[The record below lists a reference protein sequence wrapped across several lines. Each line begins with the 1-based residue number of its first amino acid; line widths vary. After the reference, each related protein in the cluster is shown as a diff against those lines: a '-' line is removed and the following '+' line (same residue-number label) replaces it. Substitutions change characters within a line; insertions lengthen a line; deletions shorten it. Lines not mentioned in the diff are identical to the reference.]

1 MQKNLLKYTLRLAD
15 NALILGHRLSEWCG
29 HAPILEQD
37 IALSNIALDLIGQA
51 RSLYQY
57 AAVVENQDRT
67 EDDLAYLR
75 DVWDFYNCLLVE
87 QPNGDFAM
95 TIVRQFL
102 FSAFSLPFYQK
113 LTESTDETLRGV
125 AEKAVKEVAYHLRWS
140 SEWTIRLGDGTPESA
155 QRTQAAVNH
164 LMPFIGELTEM
175 DDLEN
180 WANTEGVGVDL
191 SDVKKTFDQTIN
203 AVFAEANLEKPT
215 SNWMQTGGKTGQHS
229 EHLGYILADMQFL
242 QRAYPNST
250 W

>member
-1 MQKNLLKYTLRLAD
+1 MENNLFNYTIQLAD

-37 IALSNIALDLIGQA
+37 IALSNMALDLIGQA

-57 AAVVENQDRT
+57 AAIVENKGKT

-75 DVWDFYNCLLVE
+75 DVWDFKNCLLVE
-87 QPNGDFAM
+87 QPNGDFAA

-102 FSAFSLPFYQK
+102 FSAFLLPFYQK
-113 LTESTDETLRGV
+113 LTESTDETLRGI

-140 SEWTIRLGDGTPESA
+140 SEWTIRLGDGTAESA
-155 QRTQAAVNH
+155 RKTQAAFNQ
-164 LMPFIGELTEM
+164 LFPFIGELTAINE
-175 DDLEN
+175 LEN
-180 WANTEGVGVDL
+180 WAHTKGVGVDL
-191 SDVKKTFDQTIN
+191 LVIKKAFNDTIN
-203 AVFAEANLEKPT
+203 NVLAEANLEKP
-215 SNWMQTGGKTGQHS
+215 SENWMQSGGKTGQHS

-242 QRAYPNST
+242 QRAYPGAN

>member
-1 MQKNLLKYTLRLAD
+1 MNHNLFNYTLRLAD

-57 AAVVENQDRT
+57 AAEVENQGRT

-75 DVWDFYNCLLVE
+75 DVWDFKNCLLVE

-102 FSAFSLPFYQK
+102 FSAYALPFYQK
-113 LTESTDETLRGV
+113 LTESSDETLRGV
-125 AEKAVKEVAYHLRWS
+125 AEKAVKELAYHLRWS
-140 SEWTIRLGDGTPESA
+140 SEWTIRLGDGTPEST
-155 QRTQAAVNH
+155 QRTQLAINH
-164 LMPFIGELTEM
+164 LWSFTGELTTI

-191 SDVKKTFDQTIN
+191 VEIKHAFDKTVTDVL
-203 AVFAEANLEKPT
+203 AEANLEKP
-215 SNWMQTGGKTGQHS
+215 SASWMQSGGKTGQHS

>member
-1 MQKNLLKYTLRLAD
+1 MENNLFNYTIQLAD

-37 IALSNIALDLIGQA
+37 IALSNMALDLIGQA

-57 AAVVENQDRT
+57 AAIVENKGKT

-75 DVWDFYNCLLVE
+75 DVWDFKNCLLVE
-87 QPNGDFAM
+87 QPNGDFAT

-113 LTESTDETLRGV
+113 LTESTDETLRGI

-140 SEWTIRLGDGTPESA
+140 SEWTIRLGDGTAESA
-155 QRTQAAVNH
+155 HKTQAAFNQ
-164 LMPFIGELTEM
+164 LFPYIGELTAIN
-175 DDLEN
+175 DLEN

-191 SDVKKTFDQTIN
+191 LVIKKAFNDTIN
-203 AVFAEANLEKPT
+203 NVLAEANLEKP
-215 SNWMQTGGKTGQHS
+215 SENWMQSGGKTGQHS

-242 QRAYPNST
+242 QRAYPSAN

>member
-1 MQKNLLKYTLRLAD
+1 MDNNLFNYTLRLAD

-57 AAVVENQDRT
+57 AAVVENRGHT

-75 DVWDFYNCLLVE
+75 DVWDFSNCLLVE
-87 QPNGDFAM
+87 QPNGDFAT

-102 FSAFSLPFYQK
+102 FSAYALPMYQK
-113 LTESTDETLRGV
+113 LAKSSDDTLRGV

-140 SEWTIRLGDGTPESA
+140 SEWTIRLGDGTPEST
-155 QRTQAAVNH
+155 QRTQLAINQ
-164 LMPFIGELTEM
+164 LWPFTGELM
-175 DDLEN
+175 AADDLEN

-191 SDVKKTFDQTIN
+191 EAVKRVFDKTVDT
-203 AVFAEANLEKPT
+203 VLAEANVEKPS
-215 SNWMQTGGKTGQHS
+215 SNWMQSGGKTGQHS
-229 EHLGYILADMQFL
+229 EYLGYILADMQFL

>member
-1 MQKNLLKYTLRLAD
+1 MQNNLFNYTLRLAD

-57 AAVVENQDRT
+57 AAEVQNQGKT

-75 DVWDFYNCLLVE
+75 DVWDFQNCLLVE
-87 QPNGDFAM
+87 QPNGDFAV

-102 FSAFSLPFYQK
+102 FSAYALPFYQK
-113 LTESTDETLRGV
+113 LAQSTDETLRGV

-140 SEWTIRLGDGTPESA
+140 SEWTIRLGDGTEESA
-155 QRTQAAVNH
+155 KRTQAAVNK
-164 LMPFIGELTEM
+164 LMPYVGELTEA
-175 DDLEN
+175 DALEN

-191 SDVKKTFDQTIN
+191 SAVKNIQNQTID
-203 AVFAEANLEKPT
+203 AVFAQAKLEKPP
-215 SNWMQTGGKTGQHS
+215 SNWQQSGGKTGQHS
-229 EHLGYILADMQFL
+229 EHLGYMLADMQFL
-242 QRAYPNST
+242 QRAYPNSS

>member
-1 MQKNLLKYTLRLAD
+1 MENNLFNYTLRLAD

-57 AAVVENQDRT
+57 AAVVENRGRT

-75 DVWDFYNCLLVE
+75 DVWDFSNCLLVE
-87 QPNGDFAM
+87 QPNGDFAV

-102 FSAFSLPFYQK
+102 FSAYALPMYQK
-113 LTESTDETLRGV
+113 LTESTNETLRGV
-125 AEKAVKEVAYHLRWS
+125 AEKAVKEMAYHLRWS
-140 SEWTIRLGDGTPESA
+140 SEWTIRLGDGTPEST
-155 QRTQAAVNH
+155 QRTQLAINQ
-164 LMPFIGELTEM
+164 LWPFTGELMTA
-175 DDLEN
+175 DNLEN
-180 WANTEGVGVDL
+180 WVNTEGVGADL
-191 SDVKKTFDQTIN
+191 SEVKQAFDKTVD
-203 AVFAEANLEKPT
+203 AVLAEANLEKPST
-215 SNWMQTGGKTGQHS
+215 NWMQSGGKTGQHS

-242 QRAYPNST
+242 QRAYPNAT